1 MGREFSSP
9 QAFRAAFFGEIAG
22 SGDDPSKVEKW
33 YNEDYMPSMVR
44 ILSRYFTAYPWVE
57 RTIFMLKSKGV
68 KVALLSDYGMA
79 EEKLYALGLSPDLF
93 DAGVYSAS
101 DLGGLKPCPVPFLKI
116 AHAMGIDPSLITVV
130 GDREDTDG
138 DGAAAAGMN
147 FILAGGDV
155 PPEIPL

>member
-1 MGREFSSP
+1 
-9 QAFRAAFFGEIAG
+9 
-22 SGDDPSKVEKW
+22 
-33 YNEDYMPSMVR
+33 
-44 ILSRYFTAYPWVE
+44 
-57 RTIFMLKSKGV
+57 
-68 KVALLSDYGMA
+68 MA

-147 FILAGGDV
+147 FRSIQC
-155 PPEIPL
+155 IR